1 MKAVLLAPEFAATDG
16 GIQRILRLY
25 LRALAAD
32 PAHHS
37 LALVALNDTP
47 ADLQRIPLFSAPAL
61 DAKPLVTTGC
71 SRSKFAFLRAT
82 VRACFGADR
91 IVCGHLGQLPVAAL
105 SLLPGARLALVAHGI
120 EVWQSPSLL
129 QRLALRRC
137 DRVFCVSRYTRDRL
151 AVLMPWL
158 TPRLRVVPNA
168 LDPDLLDRPVPAP
181 PPVGLPP
188 VILCVGR
195 LCAAD
200 AYKGYDQ
207 LLRAFALLPVS
218 AFRSEPDLV
227 PRLRFVG
234 DGDDR
239 SRLEALASELNVAH
253 RVEFSGRLDDAELRR
268 AFADCTC
275 FALPSTGEGF
285 GLVYLEAMAAGR
297 PCVGLTATAVPE
309 LITPDVGVLAPPD
322 DPAALAAALTECIAH
337 FWDPA
342 TLRRSALRFSYPHLV
357 TALATAWA
365 EN

>member
-25 LRALAAD
+25 LRALAED

-47 ADLQRIPLFSAPAL
+47 ADLQRIPLFAASSL
-61 DAKPLVTTGC
+61 NGKPLATVAC
-71 SRSKFAFLRAT
+71 SRRKSAFLRAS
-82 VRACFGADR
+82 VRTGFGAGR
-91 IVCGHLGQLPVAAL
+91 IVCGHLAQLPVAAL
-105 SLLPGARLALVAHGI
+105 ALRPGARLALVAHGI
-120 EVWQSPSLL
+120 EAWQRPTLL

-137 DRVFCVSRYTRDRL
+137 DRVFCVSLYTRDRL
-151 AVLMPWL
+151 AELLPWL
-158 TPRLRVVPNA
+158 DPRLRVVPNA
-168 LDPDLLDRPVPAP
+168 LDPDLLDRPAPAP
-181 PPVGLPP
+181 PPSGRPP

-200 AYKGYDQ
+200 AYKGYDL
-207 LLRAFALLPVS
+207 LLRAFSLIPVS
-218 AFRSEPDLV
+218 AFRTDPDLV

-239 SRLEALASELNVAH
+239 ARLEALAVELKVAN
-253 RVEFSGRLDDAELRR
+253 RVEFSGRLDDTALRR
-268 AFADCTC
+268 AFANCTC

-309 LITPDVGVLAPPD
+309 LVTPDVGVLAPPD

-342 TLRRSALRFSYPHLV
+342 TLRRSALRFSYSHLV
-357 TALATAWA
+357 TALTTAWA
-365 EN
+365 E